1 LGHIGERSQVGALLR
16 WVDVPLSAAL
26 RRQAAPLQQRCAL
39 AGGDDYELLFSA
51 PPGKR
56 AQVAIA
62 GRAAGVAVTRIGEI
76 VAGPILVLDA
86 DGRNMETPYSA
97 FDHFKT

>member
-1 LGHIGERSQVGALLR
+1 
-16 WVDVPLSAAL
+16 
-26 RRQAAPLQQRCAL
+26 LQQRCAL

-56 AQVAIA
+56 AQVADA

-76 VAGPILVLDA
+76 AARQGIVVLDA

-97 FDHFKT
+97 YDHFSP